1 MWKEFKQFAFKGN
14 MIDLAVGVIIGG
26 AFGKV
31 ITSIVNDL
39 IMGPIGGLLGKLDFK
54 NWFIPLDGSPLDGSK
69 YNFSLDLAKADKV
82 PTLNYGQFLSTMI
95 DFLIV
100 AGVIFIVI
108 KQLSRFKKSEA
119 PADPTTKECPHCLSE
134 VPIKATRCK
143 FCTSHLEEATEL
155 PSTVLRTDAPN

>member
-39 IMGPIGGLLGKLDFK
+39 IMGPIGGLLGKLNFNDLFL
-54 NWFIPLDGSPLDGSK
+54 PLDGTPIDK
-69 YNFSLDLAKADKV
+69 FKTVAEAKAAGV
-82 PTLNYGQFLSTMI
+82 PTLNYGQFISTMI

-100 AGVIFIVI
+100 AGVIFIVV
-108 KQLSRFKKSEA
+108 KQLSRFKKPDA

-143 FCTSHLEEATEL
+143 FCTSHLEEAKEQ
-155 PSTVLRTDAPN
+155 PSAV